1 MDWSDSWRG
10 AFRIELR
17 AQAIGLAY
25 RGWPVLPGTYPA
37 GSQWAGGNQKDQAD
51 QADQASQ
58 TDLASQTSQANGP
71 SPVHED
77 WPQRVAATADEVAE
91 WWNGEAFSVLVATG
105 TTLDAIEVG
114 AELGRRTASVLRAAG
129 RPVPIAATPQGRW
142 LFLTTA
148 QEPSQ
153 VLPTELASHDDIV
166 LHRAGS
172 WIPLPPTAFE
182 HGIVHWRVR
191 PEVCGWELPAP
202 HVVQE
207 AMLRALPVSTA
218 LAATDH
224 LVGADRAFV

>member
-37 GSQWAGGNQKDQAD
+37 GSQWSGGKENQA
-51 QADQASQ
+51 
-58 TDLASQTSQANGP
+58 GP

-77 WPQRVAATADEVAE
+77 WALRAGATPDEVAE

-105 TTLDAIEVG
+105 TVLNAIEVG
-114 AELGRRTASVLRAAG
+114 AELGRRTAAVLRSAG
-129 RPVPIAATPQGRW
+129 QPVPIAATPQGRW

-148 QEPSQ
+148 GQALSR
-153 VLPTELASHDDIV
+153 ELAEHDDIV
-166 LHRAGS
+166 AHGVGS

-202 HVVQE
+202 HVVQN
-207 AMLRALPVSTA
+207 AMLRALTESSE
-218 LAATDH
+218 LATTDQ
-224 LVGADRAFV
+224 LIDVDRAFA

>member
-17 AQAIGLAY
+17 AQAIGLAQ
-25 RGWPVLPGTYPA
+25 RGWPALPGTYPA
-37 GSQWAGGNQKDQAD
+37 GSRWVGGSQPDQ
-51 QADQASQ
+51 
-58 TDLASQTSQANGP
+58 TGP

-77 WPQRVAATADEVAE
+77 WPERVGATGKQVGE

-105 TTLDAIEVG
+105 TVLNAIEVD
-114 AELGRRTASVLRAAG
+114 AELGRRTASVLRSAG

-142 LFLTTA
+142 LFLTA
-148 QEPSQ
+148 PGEPSA
-153 VLPTELASHDDIV
+153 LSGRDDVV
-166 LHRAGS
+166 LHGVGS

-202 HVVQE
+202 HVIGD
-207 AMLRALPVSTA
+207 AMARALPVTDE
-218 LAATDH
+218 LAGADH
-224 LVGADRAFV
+224 LVGVDRAFV

>member
-25 RGWPVLPGTYPA
+25 RGWPVMPGTYPA
-37 GSQWAGGNQKDQAD
+37 AGSVWAGG
-51 QADQASQ
+51 ASVHQ
-58 TDLASQTSQANGP
+58 TGP

-77 WPQRVAATADEVAE
+77 WAQRVGATADEVAE

-114 AELGRRTASVLRAAG
+114 TELGRRTAAVLRSAG
-129 RPVPIAATPQGRW
+129 QPVPIAATPEGRW
-142 LFLTTA
+142 LFLTAPGQT
-148 QEPSQ
+148 
-153 VLPTELASHDDIV
+153 LPRQLSEHSDVV
-166 LHRAGS
+166 LHGAGS

-191 PEVCGWELPAP
+191 PEVCGWELPTP
-202 HVVQE
+202 HVVQD
-207 AMLRALPVSTA
+207 AMMRALPESDVRTTA
-218 LAATDH
+218 DQ
-224 LVGADRAFV
+224 LVGADRAFA

>member
-37 GSQWAGGNQKDQAD
+37 GSRWAGGGAN
-51 QADQASQ
+51 ASQ
-58 TDLASQTSQANGP
+58 TGP

-77 WPQRVAATADEVAE
+77 WPQRVGATPDEVAE

-114 AELGRRTASVLRAAG
+114 AELGRRTASVLRSAG

-142 LFLTTA
+142 LFLTA
-148 QEPSQ
+148 AGAPCSGA
-153 VLPTELASHDDIV
+153 LAGHADIV
-166 LHRAGS
+166 AHRAGS

-202 HVVQE
+202 HVVQD
-207 AMLRALPVSTA
+207 AMARALSVSNE
-218 LAATDH
+218 LADADH
-224 LVGADRAFV
+224 LVGVDRAFV

>member
-37 GSQWAGGNQKDQAD
+37 GSRWVGGSQPDQ
-51 QADQASQ
+51 
-58 TDLASQTSQANGP
+58 NGP

-77 WPQRVAATADEVAE
+77 WSERIGATGEQVAE

-105 TTLDAIEVG
+105 TVLDAIEVG
-114 AELGRRTASVLRAAG
+114 AELGRRTASVLRSAG

-142 LFLTTA
+142 LFLTAPGAT
-148 QEPSQ
+148 
-153 VLPTELASHDDIV
+153 LPGQLSGHDDIV
-166 LHRAGS
+166 AHGAGS

-202 HVVQE
+202 HVIQD
-207 AMLRALPVSTA
+207 AMVRALPVMDE
-218 LAATDH
+218 LAATDQ
-224 LVGADRAFV
+224 LIGADRAFV

>member
-37 GSQWAGGNQKDQAD
+37 GSQWSGGSNTAAQDNQA
-51 QADQASQ
+51 
-58 TDLASQTSQANGP
+58 GP

-77 WPQRVAATADEVAE
+77 WAQRAGATPDEVAE

-105 TTLDAIEVG
+105 TVLDAIEVG
-114 AELGRRTASVLRAAG
+114 AELGRRTAAVLRSAG
-129 RPVPIAATPQGRW
+129 QPVPIAATPQGRW

-148 QEPSQ
+148 GQPLSR
-153 VLPTELASHDDIV
+153 ELAAHDDIV
-166 LHRAGS
+166 AHGVGS

-202 HVVQE
+202 HVVQN
-207 AMLRALPVSTA
+207 AMLRALTESSE
-218 LAATDH
+218 LATTDQ
-224 LVGADRAFV
+224 LIDVDRAFA

>member
-37 GSQWAGGNQKDQAD
+37 GPHWTGGKDTDGTDNQ
-51 QADQASQ
+51 S
-58 TDLASQTSQANGP
+58 GP

-77 WPQRVAATADEVAE
+77 WAVRAGATPDEVAE

-105 TTLDAIEVG
+105 TVLDAIEVG
-114 AELGRRTASVLRAAG
+114 AELGRRTAAVLRSAG
-129 RPVPIAATPQGRW
+129 QPVPIAATPQGRW
-142 LFLTTA
+142 LFLTA
-148 QEPSQ
+148 AGQPLSR
-153 VLPTELASHDDIV
+153 ELAAHDDIV
-166 LHRAGS
+166 AHGVGS

-202 HVVQE
+202 HVVQH
-207 AMLRALPVSTA
+207 AMLRALPESSDVA
-218 LAATDH
+218 PADQLIG
-224 LVGADRAFV
+224 VDRAFA

>member
-37 GSQWAGGNQKDQAD
+37 GSHWAGGAD
-51 QADQASQ
+51 NG
-58 TDLASQTSQANGP
+58 SQAGP

-77 WPQRVAATADEVAE
+77 WPLRVGATADEVAE

-114 AELGRRTASVLRAAG
+114 AALGRRTASVLRSAG
-129 RPVPIAATPQGRW
+129 QPVPIAATPQGRW

-148 QEPSQ
+148 GQTLSR
-153 VLPTELASHDDIV
+153 ELERHDDIV
-166 LHRAGS
+166 LHGAGS

-202 HVVQE
+202 HVVQD
-207 AMLRALPVSTA
+207 AMVRALPVDDE
-218 LAATDH
+218 LAAADH

>member
-37 GSQWAGGNQKDQAD
+37 GSHWAGGNNSPGGDNQA
-51 QADQASQ
+51 
-58 TDLASQTSQANGP
+58 GP

-77 WPQRVAATADEVAE
+77 WAVRAGATPDEVAE

-105 TTLDAIEVG
+105 TVLDAIEVG
-114 AELGRRTASVLRAAG
+114 AELGRRTAAVLRSAG
-129 RPVPIAATPQGRW
+129 QPVPIAATPQGRW
-142 LFLTTA
+142 LFLTA
-148 QEPSQ
+148 AGQPLSG
-153 VLPTELASHDDIV
+153 ELAAHDDIV
-166 LHRAGS
+166 AHGVGS

-202 HVVQE
+202 HVVQH
-207 AMLRALPVSTA
+207 AMLRALPESSDVTA
-218 LAATDH
+218 ADQLIG
-224 LVGADRAFV
+224 VDRAFA

>member
-25 RGWPVLPGTYPA
+25 RGWPVLPGTYPV
-37 GSQWAGGNQKDQAD
+37 GSRWAGGTQTET
-51 QADQASQ
+51 SQ
-58 TDLASQTSQANGP
+58 TGP

-77 WPQRVAATADEVAE
+77 WPLRVGATADEVAE

-114 AELGRRTASVLRAAG
+114 AELGRRTASVLRSAG
-129 RPVPIAATPQGRW
+129 QPVPIAATPQGRW
-142 LFLTTA
+142 LFLTGPGQTL
-148 QEPSQ
+148 SR
-153 VLPTELASHDDIV
+153 ELSGHDDIV
-166 LHRAGS
+166 LHGAGS

-202 HVVQE
+202 HVVQD
-207 AMLRALPVSTA
+207 AMARALPVTTE
-218 LAATDH
+218 LADGDH
-224 LVGADRAFV
+224 LVVADRAFV

>member
-37 GSQWAGGNQKDQAD
+37 GSRWAGGGTD
-51 QADQASQ
+51 ASQ
-58 TDLASQTSQANGP
+58 TGP

-77 WPQRVAATADEVAE
+77 WPQRVGATADEVAE

-114 AELGRRTASVLRAAG
+114 AELGRRTASVLRSAG
-129 RPVPIAATPQGRW
+129 QPVPIAATPQGRW
-142 LFLTTA
+142 LFLTAADSTESTA
-148 QEPSQ
+148 
-153 VLPTELASHDDIV
+153 LAGHDDIV

-207 AMLRALPVSTA
+207 AMLRALPVSNE

>member
-37 GSQWAGGNQKDQAD
+37 GSRWVGGSRPDQNGPSSAAKAD
-51 QADQASQ
+51 PSSAQVD
-58 TDLASQTSQANGP
+58 GP

-77 WPQRVAATADEVAE
+77 WPERIGATAEQVAE

-105 TTLDAIEVG
+105 TVLDVIEVG
-114 AELGRRTASVLRAAG
+114 AALGRRTASVLRSAG

-142 LFLTTA
+142 LFLTA
-148 QEPSQ
+148 PGAA
-153 VLPTELASHDDIV
+153 LPRELSGHEDIV
-166 LHRAGS
+166 LHGAGS

-191 PEVCGWELPAP
+191 PEVCGWELPTP
-202 HVVQE
+202 HVIQD
-207 AMLRALPVSTA
+207 AMVRALPVMDET
-218 LAATDH
+218 AATDH

>member
-37 GSQWAGGNQKDQAD
+37 DSRWAGGNDT
-51 QADQASQ
+51 SQ
-58 TDLASQTSQANGP
+58 TGP

-77 WPQRVAATADEVAE
+77 WPQRVGATADEVAE

-114 AELGRRTASVLRAAG
+114 AELGRCTASVLRSAG
-129 RPVPIAATPQGRW
+129 QPVPIAATPHGRW
-142 LFLTTA
+142 LFLTA
-148 QEPSQ
+148 AGQQCSSA
-153 VLPTELASHDDIV
+153 LSGHDDIV

-202 HVVQE
+202 HVVQD
-207 AMLRALPVSTA
+207 AMARALSVTSE
-218 LAATDH
+218 LADADQ
-224 LVGADRAFV
+224 LVDVDRAFV

>member
-37 GSQWAGGNQKDQAD
+37 ASRWAGGNSDNAD
-51 QADQASQ
+51 
-58 TDLASQTSQANGP
+58 QTSQANGP
-71 SPVHED
+71 SPVHAD
-77 WPQRVAATADEVAE
+77 WPQRIGATADEVAE

-105 TTLDAIEVG
+105 ATLDAIEVG
-114 AELGRRTASVLRAAG
+114 AELGRRTASVLRSAG
-129 RPVPIAATPQGRW
+129 QPVPIAATPQGRW
-142 LFLTTA
+142 LFLTAAGQTLR
-148 QEPSQ
+148 S
-153 VLPTELASHDDIV
+153 ELNSHDDIV
-166 LHRAGS
+166 LHGAGS

-207 AMLRALPVSTA
+207 AMLRALPVSTE

-224 LVGADRAFV
+224 LVGADRALV

>member
-37 GSQWAGGNQKDQAD
+37 GAQWAGGRDSDQ
-51 QADQASQ
+51 S
-58 TDLASQTSQANGP
+58 GP

-77 WPQRVAATADEVAE
+77 WAQRAGATPDEVAE

-105 TTLDAIEVG
+105 TVLDAIEVG
-114 AELGRRTASVLRAAG
+114 AELGRRTAAVLRSAG
-129 RPVPIAATPQGRW
+129 QPVPIAATPQGRW
-142 LFLTTA
+142 LFLTA
-148 QEPSQ
+148 AG
-153 VLPTELASHDDIV
+153 LPLSRELAAHDDIV
-166 LHRAGS
+166 AHGVGS

-202 HVVQE
+202 HVVQN
-207 AMLRALPVSTA
+207 AMLRALPDSSE
-218 LAATDH
+218 LATTDQ
-224 LVGADRAFV
+224 LIAVDRAFA

>member
-37 GSQWAGGNQKDQAD
+37 GSHWTGGSDTADREDNQ
-51 QADQASQ
+51 
-58 TDLASQTSQANGP
+58 TGP

-77 WPQRVAATADEVAE
+77 WAQRAGATPDEVAE

-105 TTLDAIEVG
+105 TVLDAIEVG
-114 AELGRRTASVLRAAG
+114 AELGRRTAAVLRSAG
-129 RPVPIAATPQGRW
+129 QPVPIAATPQGRW
-142 LFLTTA
+142 LFLTA
-148 QEPSQ
+148 AGQPLSR
-153 VLPTELASHDDIV
+153 ELAAHDDIV
-166 LHRAGS
+166 AHGVGS

-202 HVVQE
+202 HVVQN
-207 AMLRALPVSTA
+207 AMLRALTESSE
-218 LAATDH
+218 LATTDQ
-224 LVGADRAFV
+224 LIDVDRAFA